1 MTITSEAENLN
12 VKRLERI
19 LQSATKLY
27 LSKVFNTNSGTYD
40 VAGLSQPVDVSEQLT
55 EGDYAE
61 LLEWVLNA
69 LSEQLVLERGRVVD
83 MSTIGFIA
91 EEFFREH
98 KITCLEDIYQSEKV
112 GEDAV
117 EFIANIQKFMEMH
130 NYNWRFWR
138 RDISLD

>member
-27 LSKVFNTNSGTYD
+27 LSKVFNTNSGIYD
-40 VAGLSQPVDVSEQLT
+40 VGGLSQPVDVSEQLT

-61 LLEWVLNA
+61 LLEWVLNT

-98 KITCLEDIYQSEKV
+98 KITCLEDVYQSEKV
-112 GEDAV
+112 KEDAV

>member
-1 MTITSEAENLN
+1 MTTTNEAENLN

-40 VAGLSQPVDVSEQLT
+40 VDGLSQPVNVSEQLT

-61 LLEWVLNA
+61 LLEWAMNA
-69 LSEQLVLERGRVVD
+69 LSEQLILERGRVIST
-83 MSTIGFIA
+83 STIGYIA

-98 KITCLEDIYQSEKV
+98 NITCLDDVYQSEKV
-112 GEDAV
+112 NEDAV
-117 EFIANIQKFMEMH
+117 EFIANIQRYMEMH
-130 NYNWRFWR
+130 NYKWRFWR
-138 RDISLD
+138 NDISLD

>member
-1 MTITSEAENLN
+1 MTTTSEAENLN

-40 VAGLSQPVDVSEQLT
+40 VDGLSQPVNVSEQLT

-61 LLEWVLNA
+61 LLEWTMNA
-69 LSEQLVLERGRVVD
+69 LSEQLILERGRVVST
-83 MSTIGFIA
+83 STIGYII

-98 KITCLEDIYQSEKV
+98 KIMCLDDVYQSEKV
-112 GEDAV
+112 EEDAV
-117 EFIANIQKFMEMH
+117 ELIANIQRYMEMH
-130 NYNWRFWR
+130 NYKWRFWR
-138 RDISLD
+138 NDISLD